1 MKRQLISLLIVII
14 SFALT
19 GLILV
24 QSYWIGNAYVIKEQ
38 QFEHLADVAIST
50 VVDKIQE
57 DEFFNRVLAI
67 IDEDPSIESFPLTM
81 RSRFRED
88 SIKIQATIRQLN
100 ASLSGNVPKTAFW
113 QNIASGLSHSEAAG
127 LFQLERELESDA
139 ELPLRVTPSP
149 RRDWALLRL
158 IARIEQFDQYRS
170 NRIEE
175 RLNRDTLE
183 RTISRVFTE
192 SGINLPFRYAVVG
205 EERAAI
211 YKSTGFDKDTRQKM
225 FFRKLFPHDLSPH
238 KAYYLSL
245 YFPSER
251 RYLFE
256 SIGFMA
262 VTSTILTL
270 IIICTFWVTVYIILR
285 QKKMSEIRNDFVN
298 NMTHELKTPIS
309 TISLASQMLSDKE
322 IPIANKNLDHL
333 ASVIADESK
342 RLSYQVEKVL
352 QMSIFEKGKMNLR
365 LKEID
370 ANELITIVVR
380 NSIIQIKNKN
390 GTIVKNL
397 DAEVATIMADEVHFT
412 NVLFNLLDNGIK
424 YSKGS
429 PDITIST
436 SNRDRNLVISI
447 ADKGIGIAK
456 EHQLR
461 IFEQFF
467 RVPTGNVHNVKGF
480 GLGLSYV
487 KKIIEAHNGKI
498 YLESELNKGS
508 TFYIFIPIKPA

>member
-1 MKRQLISLLIVII
+1 MKRQLITLLIVII

-24 QSYWIGNAYVIKEQ
+24 QSYWIGNAYIIKEQ

-67 IDEDPSIESFPLTM
+67 IDENPDLENFPISV
-81 RSRFRED
+81 RSRLRED
-88 SIKIQATIRQLN
+88 SIKVQATIRQLN

-113 QNIASGLSHSEAAG
+113 QNIASGLSRSEAAG
-127 LFQLERELESDA
+127 LFQLERELEGDA
-139 ELPLRVTPSP
+139 NLQLSVMPSP
-149 RRDWALLRL
+149 KRDWALLRL
-158 IARIEQFDQYRS
+158 IARIEQIDLYRS
-170 NRIEE
+170 NRIED
-175 RLNRDTLE
+175 RLNRDSLE
-183 RTISRVFTE
+183 RTIGRVFLE
-192 SGINLPFRYAVVG
+192 SGINLPFQYAVVA
-205 EERAAI
+205 EDRNAV
-211 YKSTGFDKDTRQKM
+211 YKSPGFDKDTHQKM

-262 VTSTILTL
+262 VSSTILTL
-270 IIICTFWVTVYIILR
+270 IIICTFWLTIYIILR

-322 IPIANKNLDHL
+322 IPMANKNLDHL

-352 QMSIFEKGKMNLR
+352 QMSIFDKGKMNLR

-370 ANELITIVVR
+370 ANELITTVVR
-380 NSIIQIKNKN
+380 NTLIQIKNKN

-397 DAEVATIMADEVHFT
+397 DAVEAVILADEVHFT

-429 PDITIST
+429 PDITLST
-436 SNRDRNLVISI
+436 SNRDNNLVITV
-447 ADKGIGIAK
+447 ADKGIGIPK
-456 EHQLR
+456 EHQAR
-461 IFEQFF
+461 IFEQFY

-498 YLESELNKGS
+498 YLESELNKGT
-508 TFYIFIPIKPA
+508 TFSIFIPLKRS

>member
-1 MKRQLISLLIVII
+1 
-14 SFALT
+14 
-19 GLILV
+19 
-24 QSYWIGNAYVIKEQ
+24 
-38 QFEHLADVAIST
+38 
-50 VVDKIQE
+50 
-57 DEFFNRVLAI
+57 
-67 IDEDPSIESFPLTM
+67 
-81 RSRFRED
+81 
-88 SIKIQATIRQLN
+88 
-100 ASLSGNVPKTAFW
+100 
-113 QNIASGLSHSEAAG
+113 
-127 LFQLERELESDA
+127 
-139 ELPLRVTPSP
+139 
-149 RRDWALLRL
+149 
-158 IARIEQFDQYRS
+158 
-170 NRIEE
+170 
-175 RLNRDTLE
+175 
-183 RTISRVFTE
+183 
-192 SGINLPFRYAVVG
+192 
-205 EERAAI
+205 
-211 YKSTGFDKDTRQKM
+211 M